1 MGGFMAVTAGI
12 KKKKKPDS
20 TAGRTMFLILFVVV
34 VLFVSL
40 TILTIRLKEKVRIST
55 ERAASLESQIKEE
68 EDRTTEIENLEN
80 HMKSDD
86 YIEQVA
92 KEKLGMVKDG
102 EIIFKAAD

>member
-1 MGGFMAVTAGI
+1 MAVSAGI
-12 KKKKKPDS
+12 KKKKKTNS
-20 TAGRTMFLILFVVV
+20 AGSRTMFLILFVVI

-40 TILTIRLKEKVRIST
+40 TILTVRLRAKVRIST
-55 ERAASLESQIKEE
+55 ERAASLETQIKEE

-102 EIIFKAAD
+102 EIIFKASE